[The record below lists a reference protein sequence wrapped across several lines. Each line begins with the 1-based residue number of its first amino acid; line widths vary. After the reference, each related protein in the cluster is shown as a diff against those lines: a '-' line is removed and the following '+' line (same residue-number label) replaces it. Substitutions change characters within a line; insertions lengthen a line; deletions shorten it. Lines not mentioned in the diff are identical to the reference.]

1 MRTCQTAAN
10 EFLRQFWSAVY
21 PPMDG
26 TVPLSAPQKN
36 AKISKMTG
44 YLAKTPEKVNA
55 IINTARQSGLNA
67 AKIEVVS
74 IAPLINRIALFT
86 DDIQAMRPVLAA
98 VEKALQFS
106 STMRDKP
113 KFGGK

>member
-1 MRTCQTAAN
+1 
-10 EFLRQFWSAVY
+10 
-21 PPMDG
+21 MDG
-26 TVPLSAPQKN
+26 AVPLSASQKN

-67 AKIEVVS
+67 VKIEVVS
-74 IAPLINRIALFT
+74 IVPLHKPNSLFI
-86 DDIQAMRPVLAA
+86 DHIQAMKPVLTA